1 MVAGL
6 VAPTSGSI
14 RVRGQPVTHP
24 IQDAGMVFQAPVLLP
39 WRTTLKNILFVA
51 EMRGERESRYLDRA
65 RQLIEIAGLSGFEN
79 SYPYELSGGMQQ
91 RVAICRA
98 LLMDPQIILMDEP
111 FGALDIITRERKI
124 GRASCGERG
133 GQRG

>member
-79 SYPYELSGGMQQ
+79 SYPYELSGGMPQ

-98 LLMDPQIILMDEP
+98 LLMDPPTILMEVP
-111 FGALDIITRERKI
+111 VATPDIERKSD
-124 GRASCGERG
+124 GMGKGCQS
-133 GQRG
+133 